1 MKTFFSSTFIK
12 EETLNE
18 VRINYPVK
26 LEYYKIINE
35 EKKLEEHKA
44 KFGIYILMKE
54 YKREGVKK
62 EEEEMQYV
70 TNDEKQIEEIIN
82 TLEKNEV
89 TPSGLEDVI
98 NEIPMPTFKI

>member
-18 VRINYPVK
+18 ARINYPVK
-26 LEYYKIINE
+26 LEYYKIINK
-35 EKKLEEHKA
+35 EKNLEKDKA

-54 YKREGVKK
+54 YKKEGVKK
-62 EEEEMQYV
+62 GNSKMQHI
-70 TNDEKQIEEIIN
+70 TNDEKQVEEIMN

-89 TPSGLEDVI
+89 TPGGLKDVVK
-98 NEIPMPTFKI
+98 EMFLPTF